1 MSARVAVFDTASEPK
16 AITPSKAIKSMCFS
30 ATASFVTAGV
40 TGTIGLVSIARIKS
54 PRELLLA
61 AAPLLFALQQ
71 SIEGLLW
78 VELPAA
84 PTGSLAAGLTMLFLF
99 FAEVFWPIYAPIA
112 VWLIEPAEKR
122 RRLVLLCLAAGLG
135 IGAYFLWWILT
146 RTEIATILDG
156 HIAYTREKHSGI
168 LGLGYL
174 AATAL
179 PLLLSSRRTVVA
191 LGGIILVGA
200 VVAYLLYWA
209 AFVSV
214 WCFFA
219 AAASAIILAYFEW
232 ARRSPSR
239 ASIA

>member
-1 MSARVAVFDTASEPK
+1 
-16 AITPSKAIKSMCFS
+16 MCFS
-30 ATASFVTAGV
+30 ATASFVTACV
-40 TGTIGLVSIARIKS
+40 TGTIGLAAVARVKS
-54 PRELLLA
+54 PRELPLA
-61 AAPLLFALQQ
+61 AAPLLFAVQQ
-71 SIEGLLW
+71 CVEGLLW
-78 VELPAA
+78 VELPAQ
-84 PTGSLAAGLTMLFLF
+84 PDGSAAAGLTALFLF

-112 VWLIEPAEKR
+112 VLLIEPLAKR
-122 RRLVLLCLAAGLG
+122 RRLMFLCLAAGLG
-135 IGAYFLWWILT
+135 VGAYLLWWIST
-146 RTEIATILDG
+146 HAEIAAIVDG
-156 HIAYTREKHSGI
+156 HIAYTREKHSD
-168 LGLGYL
+168 LVGLGYL

-191 LGGIILVGA
+191 LGAIVLVGA

-232 ARRSPSR
+232 ARRYPGQ